1 MKKNQPR
8 PLAKHSENFNFYLEE
23 SFHWNDI
30 CFKKNE
36 YCYLLI
42 FLKII
47 IFILSASLEN
57 FEAFIVWVK
66 IF

>member
-42 FLKII
+42 F
-47 IFILSASLEN
+47 
-57 FEAFIVWVK
+57 
-66 IF
+66 